1 LKQID
6 TLSTILFNLSFQ
18 KVIQSLKMV
27 PSHIKIGE
35 KHLTVL
41 TYADDIVLIGKH
53 VTYIRKR
60 FCRNRKTLPES

>member
-1 LKQID
+1 
-6 TLSTILFNLSFQ
+6 
-18 KVIQSLKMV
+18 MV